1 MAVLLT
7 ICVFNLSSDLFH
19 EDHAPD
25 PYPHALG
32 ILHALKA
39 RGIDMAIA
47 SRSRTPEIARLFLEK
62 LGVRSMFVA
71 EEIFT
76 SFSYKTK
83 HFQKIHKKTGI
94 PFESMLFFDD
104 DISNIKSVS
113 KMGVTSILVRRG
125 VTLDSLRQGLSDFEQ
140 KSTG

>member
-71 EEIFT
+71 EVRQEM
-76 SFSYKTK
+76 
-83 HFQKIHKKTGI
+83 HFCC
-94 PFESMLFFDD
+94 LFFLSWFV
-104 DISNIKSVS
+104 IELNPFYSVPY
-113 KMGVTSILVRRG
+113 VFT
-125 VTLDSLRQGLSDFEQ
+125 T
-140 KSTG
+140 

>member
-1 MAVLLT
+1 MSNDEAEQIIGLHGTLPRLV
-7 ICVFNLSSDLFH
+7 VFDLDYTLWPFYCDLFH

-71 EEIFT
+71 E
-76 SFSYKTK
+76 
-83 HFQKIHKKTGI
+83 
-94 PFESMLFFDD
+94 
-104 DISNIKSVS
+104 
-113 KMGVTSILVRRG
+113 VRRYSPVSHTKLSISRKSIRKLG
-125 VTLDSLRQGLSDFEQ
+125 YHLSQCSSLMMI
-140 KSTG
+140 

>member
-1 MAVLLT
+1 MSNDEAEQIIGLHGTLPRLV
-7 ICVFNLSSDLFH
+7 VFDLDYTLWPFYCDLFH

-71 EEIFT
+71 E
-76 SFSYKTK
+76 
-83 HFQKIHKKTGI
+83 
-94 PFESMLFFDD
+94 
-104 DISNIKSVS
+104 VS